1 MGNQEKI
8 MKKNIILALCL
19 LVFLPA
25 IASAEI
31 STIVVVVPAPSP
43 TSSRGDGSS
52 GGGTG
57 GAGIITDE
65 PFSNI
70 LKYESK
76 ENTLISGKPVRY
88 TFSRYPDIPVYEIDL
103 TGKENENYITVKVE
117 LLKGLSPKVRD
128 SPTGVVYRYFNA
140 YAGTKR
146 IQEAKIRFRVSNEWL
161 ADNNITVTDIKL
173 TRWNGAAWEELE
185 TSWIKEDN
193 TNTFYESIVPSFSHF
208 AIVGAGWQVMS
219 AVSEMEIQP
228 LISPAISEPGI
239 IEKTPGFEGITTI
252 AAILIFGAWKRK
264 WKRKSITPTA

>member
-1 MGNQEKI
+1 MSIAKVVFVIFIMLFLANTVYAKSTSDGITNTTSTLPLPTPGPGGN
-8 MKKNIILALCL
+8 
-19 LVFLPA
+19 
-25 IASAEI
+25 
-31 STIVVVVPAPSP
+31 
-43 TSSRGDGSS
+43 GGGSS
-52 GGGTG
+52 GGSTG
-57 GAGIITDE
+57 GGGIITDE
-65 PFSNI
+65 PFSNV

-185 TSWIKEDN
+185 TSLIKEDN
-193 TNTFYESIVPSFSHF
+193 TNTFYESTSSSFSHF
-208 AIVGAGWQVMS
+208 AIVGAGRQAMS
-219 AVSEMEIQP
+219 AVSEMEIHP
-228 LISPAISEPGI
+228 SISPAISEPGI
-239 IEKTPGFEGITTI
+239 IEKTPGFEGITAI
-252 AAILIFGAWKRK
+252 VAILIFGAWKRK
-264 WKRKSITPTA
+264 KGGSAC